1 MSTFQSRVEIV
12 NPPFLEIYG
21 KQVKENI
28 LFSATSTLHSE
39 QKEALT
45 KIIDWF
51 SNDDTRDLTS
61 VVVMPTGTGKTG
73 IICCLPYMFGW
84 AVAEGMIAHSLSNPI
99 LVIAPGV
106 TILNQLERNINYDP
120 DNEYEPFLIEREVF
134 NRYEAKFC
142 YKTYVVKSSDA
153 VSRLYRTEHK
163 SQVVLCNAQK
173 WRNNNEDVPNYENL
187 DENLFSAVIID
198 EAHHLPAKQW
208 KKIIDKFSPAKVIF
222 FTATPKRHDGR
233 EITSDREL
241 SLIQNYTYVLERKE
255 AIERRLIRD
264 VTFKALHTCSEER
277 VLQAIRKRLEEKNQ
291 DFPLP
296 GNDKHVAIVI
306 TKNISKAREVEKICK
321 ERLDWTN
328 IKLVC
333 SERQTYLKSR
343 KRVIEDIKTSGYDL
357 IIIVA
362 MLLEG
367 FGIDHPPLSIAGILT
382 GIRSR
387 VKFAQFVGRIQRLV
401 RAPVEED
408 KHITGDIITAEM
420 YEQQDL
426 FDKYEEPT
434 IANKFDDE

>member
-1 MSTFQSRVEIV
+1 MSTSQSRIEEVDS
-12 NPPFLEIYG
+12 PFLQKYG
-21 KQVKENI
+21 KQVKENVF
-28 LFSATSTLHSE
+28 FSATSTLHSE
-39 QKEALT
+39 QREALME
-45 KIIDWF
+45 IIKWF
-51 SNDDTRDLTS
+51 SNGDTKDLTS

-84 AVAEGMIAHSLSNPI
+84 AVTEGKIAHRLSNPI

-106 TILNQLERNINYDP
+106 TILSQLERNICYGP
-120 DNEYEPFLIEREVF
+120 DNECEPFLIEREVF
-134 NRYEAKFC
+134 HRYEAKYC
-142 YKTYVVKSSDA
+142 YKTYVVKSTDA

-173 WRNNNEDVPNYENL
+173 WRNNNEDIPNYENL

-198 EAHHLPAKQW
+198 EAHHLPATQW
-208 KKIIDKFSPAKVIF
+208 KNIIYKFSPAKVIF
-222 FTATPKRHDGR
+222 FTATPIRHDGK
-233 EITSDREL
+233 EITSDRPL
-241 SLIQNYTYVLERKE
+241 SLLQNYTYVLERKE
-255 AIERRLIRD
+255 AIERRLIR
-264 VTFKALHTCSEER
+264 VVKFKALHTHCEVR

-296 GNDKHVAIVI
+296 GNDKHAAIVI

-321 ERLDWTN
+321 EQLNWTN

-333 SERQTYLKSR
+333 SGRETYLKSR
-343 KRVIEDIKTSGYDL
+343 KHDVIKDIKTNRYDL

-367 FGIDHPPLSIAGILT
+367 FDHPPLSIAGILT

-401 RAPVEED
+401 RAPAEED
-408 KHITGDIITAEM
+408 KRITGDIITDEM

>member
-1 MSTFQSRVEIV
+1 M
-12 NPPFLEIYG
+12 
-21 KQVKENI
+21 
-28 LFSATSTLHSE
+28 
-39 QKEALT
+39 

-51 SNDDTRDLTS
+51 SNDDTKDLTS
-61 VVVMPTGTGKTG
+61 VVVMPTGAGKTG

-84 AVAEGMIAHSLSNPI
+84 AVTEGKIAHRLSNPI

-106 TILNQLERNINYDP
+106 TILSQLERNINYDP
-120 DNEYEPFLIEREVF
+120 ENEYEPFLIEREVF
-134 NRYEAKFC
+134 NSEEAEFC
-142 YKTYVVKSSDA
+142 YKTYVVKSTDA
-153 VSRLYRTEHK
+153 VSRLHRTK
-163 SQVVLCNAQK
+163 NQYQVVLCNAQK

-187 DENLFSAVIID
+187 DENLFSAVIVD

-208 KKIIDKFSPAKVIF
+208 KKIIDQFSPAKVIF

-241 SLIQNYTYVLERKE
+241 SRIQNYTYVLERKE

-264 VTFKALHTCSEER
+264 VSFTALHTDREVH
-277 VLQAIRKRLEEKNQ
+277 VLRAIRKRLEEKNQ

-296 GNDKHVAIVI
+296 GNDKHAAIVI
-306 TKNISKAREVEKICK
+306 TKNINKAKEVEDMCK
-321 ERLDWTN
+321 NYLNWTN

-333 SERQTYLKSR
+333 SERETYLKSR
-343 KRVIEDIKTSGYDL
+343 KSVIKDIKTSGYDM

-367 FGIDHPPLSIAGILT
+367 FDHPPLSVAGILT

-401 RAPVEED
+401 RAPAEED

-426 FDKYEEPT
+426 FDKYQEPT